1 MHTILSRMG
10 QRTDGDNIAEAY
22 FIAREYT
29 VSEHEPD
36 LGIGVRIEFKIE
48 HGGDGC
54 LTEVKEFDL
63 ESAPMT
69 DGKGRW
75 CQKETLKPIRG
86 QIHEGARKLKK
97 ANDLGLPLVVVL
109 VDAQGA
115 MQGLLN
121 PPQII
126 AAMKG
131 DREIQ
136 IPARGPVV
144 APTLAAGRNGKL
156 RNDHPYLSAV
166 TVLHRNW
173 DKYLA
178 HTFVT
183 HSPGATPLSPA
194 FFSGPEDVVFDYTEG
209 DEFGQYLLRVPTRP

>member
-1 MHTILSRMG
+1 MG
-10 QRTDGDNIAEAY
+10 QRTAADDITEAY
-22 FIAREYT
+22 CIERGYT

-36 LGIGVRIEFKIE
+36 LGIGKRIEFKIE
-48 HGGDGC
+48 SGDDGC

-63 ESAPMT
+63 ATAPMT

-75 CQKETLKPIRG
+75 CQKETLKPIRS
-86 QIHEGARKLKK
+86 QIHEGAHKLKK
-97 ANDLGLPLVVVL
+97 AKDLGLPLVVVL

-115 MQGLLN
+115 MERLLN
-121 PPQII
+121 PFQIV

-131 DREIQ
+131 DLEIL
-136 IPARGPVV
+136 IPERGPVV
-144 APTLAAGRNGKL
+144 APTLAAGRNGEL

-173 DKYLA
+173 NWDKCLA

-194 FFSGPEDVVFDYTEG
+194 FFSGPDDLVFDYTEG
-209 DEFGQYLLRVPTRP
+209 DEFGEYLLRARTES